1 MKLFNTE
8 YRIQNTRYR
17 FPAFTLLEI
26 IIVIAITATMA
37 TIGIGY
43 YANISK
49 TKLLD
54 KTAEEIVAY
63 LKYAQQ
69 NSIIQKDGNQWGVH
83 FENPSS
89 GQDFYAL
96 YTGTTY
102 SSPIEIKYLPQGI
115 EFVIPSTASSA
126 DISFTKLTGLLSTGG
141 YKQIIL
147 KEISTNQTKNVLSC
161 YQGLISYNI
170 DISVCGEGDTSPPV
184 IGTVVASNVA
194 YGSYVDSPF
203 DLSAEVAEEQG
214 ALQSCEYTINGGINW
229 YSAGISGYGP
239 TYTCTKTN
247 ISSSDGASLSLNIK
261 ATSRGGT
268 SNGSAVNKTVD
279 ALPPFCSDNWTDNW
293 TASSSIDVALD
304 CSDARSGV
312 QFTNYCLDT
321 QNTCYPSTS
330 GTSVNVS
337 CGSGQCCSQYVRYL
351 AKDNVN
357 NQSEIYSKRVR
368 QDIQLPAAS
377 DNWTDN
383 WTQTSPVNITI
394 TSSDGSCSGIQNT
407 YYCVDTENTC
417 SPLTTG
423 TSVAVTCA
431 SGSTCTQYT
440 RYYTKDNVNN
450 ESSVYS
456 KRVRQDRQAPI
467 DGTLTATPGYQQMQL
482 SWAGFSD
489 SGSGL
494 AASNTYKLV
503 YANGAT
509 PPSDCS
515 GTALYNGTST
525 SYTHTGL
532 TNGNTYSYRAC
543 AYDAVGNVSSGA
555 TASATLPTQWYCDED
570 NDGYYSTQIA
580 SNCPSGR
587 GSASQGNDCC
597 DSSATTYPGQTS
609 FFTSQNSCSSWDYNC
624 DGNIT
629 KTASGYNNCSAG
641 DWCEGPGDCY
651 TNWPTPNCGQSYLE
665 YSNCYCSNWTNPEV
679 EHYCGGSFGTTK
691 TVGCR

>member
-8 YRIQNTRYR
+8 YRIQDTRYR
-17 FPAFTLLEI
+17 FRGFTLLEI

-69 NSIIQKDGNQWGVH
+69 NSVVQKDGTQWGVH

-96 YTGTTY
+96 YAGTTY
-102 SSPIEIKYLPQGI
+102 SSPIEIKYLPEGI
-115 EFVIPSTASSA
+115 EFSIPQTASSA

-203 DLSAEVAEEQG
+203 DLSAEVTEEQG

-239 TYTCTKTN
+239 TYICTKTN

-268 SNGSAVNKTVD
+268 SNGSVVNKTVD

-293 TASSSIDVALD
+293 TSSSSVSITLSCTDE
-304 CSDARSGV
+304 RSGV
-312 QFTNYCLDT
+312 GSVKYCIDT
-321 QNTCYPSTS
+321 SNSCSPSNS
-330 GTSVNVS
+330 GVNIDVS
-337 CGSGQCCSQYVRYL
+337 CGASQCCLQYVRYL
-351 AKDNVN
+351 AIDNVG
-357 NQSEIYSKRVR
+357 NQSQTYSKRVR
-368 QDIQLPAAS
+368 QDTQNPTAS
-377 DNWTDN
+377 DNWTDT
-383 WTQTSPVNITI
+383 WIATTPVTVTISPT
-394 TSSDGSCSGIQNT
+394 DGSGSGIQAT
-407 YYCVDTENTC
+407 YYCVDTANTC
-417 SPLTTG
+417 TPTTSG
-423 TSVAVTCA
+423 TSASVSCA
-431 SGSTCTQYT
+431 SGSVCTQYV

-450 ESSVYS
+450 NSTTYS
-456 KRVRQDRQAPI
+456 KRVRQDLSAPTN
-467 DGTLTATPGYQQMQL
+467 GTLTATAGNQQVSL
-482 SWAGFSD
+482 SWSGFAD

-494 AASNTYKLV
+494 ATSNTYKLV
-503 YANGAT
+503 YMINRF
-509 PPSDCS
+509 PSDCS
-515 GTALYNGTST
+515 EGTQIYRGPST

-532 TNGNTYSYRAC
+532 TNGTTYYYRVC
-543 AYDAVGNVSSGA
+543 AYDAVGNISTGA
-555 TASATLPTQWYCDED
+555 TAYATPT
-570 NDGYYSTQIA
+570 GS
-580 SNCPSGR
+580 CPSTCLELCQMIYNGCAL
-587 GSASQGNDCC
+587 GASCGDYCIPGTQVSPPPGCPLVCPSQQICC
-597 DSSATTYPGQTS
+597 
-609 FFTSQNSCSSWDYNC
+609 CSL
-624 DGNIT
+624 I
-629 KTASGYNNCSAG
+629 
-641 DWCEGPGDCY
+641 EGC
-651 TNWPTPNCGQSYLE
+651 
-665 YSNCYCSNWTNPEV
+665 EV
-679 EHYCGGSFGTTK
+679 E
-691 TVGCR
+691 